1 MGGQCIIVA
10 RALLDSL
17 REVEALIFSIA
28 LFVTLCKH
36 LLSKASSSFPFL
48 KWGKAAFYLILNAL

>member
-17 REVEALIFSIA
+17 REVEALIFSVA

-36 LLSKASSSFPFL
+36 LLSIASSSFPFL
-48 KWGKAAFYLILNAL
+48 KWGKAAFYLILKAL